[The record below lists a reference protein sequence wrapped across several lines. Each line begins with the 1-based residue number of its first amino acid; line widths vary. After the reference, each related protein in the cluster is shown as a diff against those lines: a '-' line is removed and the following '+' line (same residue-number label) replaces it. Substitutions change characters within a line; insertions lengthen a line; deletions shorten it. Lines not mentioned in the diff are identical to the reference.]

1 MWVWKEYEQMFD
13 WSNTAP
19 TVSRKCHGAAVL
31 DGKLY
36 VVGGSDQQMSVL
48 SAECLDLTL
57 PEDQVTRVDNI
68 TILIIILYTSG
79 AGGRW
84 PRCPPGTT
92 ATRPR
97 CSAARSTCP
106 WRTAATRTSATSQPG
121 TCGRP
126 GRGPAPPGTSILHT
140 TYTIFHN
147 VRIYS

>member
-1 MWVWKEYEQMFD
+1 M
-13 WSNTAP
+13 
-19 TVSRKCHGAAVL
+19 SRKCHGAAVL
-31 DGKLY
+31 EGKLY

-68 TILIIILYTSG
+68 TIQMIILYTSG

-92 ATRPR
+92 VTRPP
-97 CSAARSTCP
+97 CWAALSTYP

-126 GRGPAPPGTSILHT
+126 GRGLAHPGTSVYYIHNLHN
-140 TYTIFHN
+140 I
-147 VRIYS
+147 S